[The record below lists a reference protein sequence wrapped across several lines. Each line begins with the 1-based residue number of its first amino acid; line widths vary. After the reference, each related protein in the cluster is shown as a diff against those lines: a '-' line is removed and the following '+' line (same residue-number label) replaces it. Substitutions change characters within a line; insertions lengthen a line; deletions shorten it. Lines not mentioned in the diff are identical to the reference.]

1 MRVIFSALKVLN
13 ESNVLAICGVAAALA
28 RISAAFEEVYREGVK
43 TLRWVPVRSHAES
56 VGIAILGRHCAIF
69 INEPINKFGEDDV
82 RNLEAHLFKGSA
94 DSGQE

>member
-1 MRVIFSALKVLN
+1 MP
-13 ESNVLAICGVAAALA
+13 NVDDVAGMDWVAA